1 MTACI
6 FSGPSLP
13 RVDRPSALEAVWLP
27 PARHGDVYRAVE
39 LLRPKA
45 IGIIDGYF
53 QWVPSVR
60 HQEILW
66 AIDRGV
72 HVFGAASMGALR
84 AAELAA
90 FGMRGIGRI
99 FQAYSKGIFG
109 AAEDVPFEDDD
120 EVALVHGPAET
131 GYLAVSEAMVNIRCT
146 LEAAEAQRVIEPV
159 TRKRLTTLAKS
170 MYFPERS
177 YEQLLAAA
185 RGDGLPGSELSALQS
200 WLPCG
205 RINQKR
211 ADAIAMVDAMRTFLA
226 GAPTPPQRRFSF
238 AATTLWRR
246 GFESAHAVVH
256 TPEELGVLEEA
267 RLDGSWRILRDEVTD
282 EYLPAG
288 TDNDAARASLSA
300 SELAART
307 DDPEALA
314 DIFLDAQH
322 AFSLERLR
330 ADIPLA
336 LIERQVLARL
346 RATGKYAA
354 LAARAADKTALLR
367 AHDALVNA
375 EDVPGLVLLRVQNW
389 FFNSHGGDMPDDM
402 PQYLSTAGYANEAQ
416 FENALVREYMYHCVT
431 DGGAE
436 HGKRTTTER
445 P

>member
-13 RVDRPSALEAVWLP
+13 RVDRPIALQAVWLP

-90 FGMRGIGRI
+90 FGMRGVGRI
-99 FQAYSKGIFG
+99 FQAYSKGTFD

-120 EVALVHGPAET
+120 EVAVVHGPAET

-146 LEAAEAQRVIEPV
+146 LEAAEAQRVIEPA
-159 TRKRLTTLAKS
+159 TRKRLITLAKS

-177 YEQLLAAA
+177 YEQLLAATHD
-185 RGDGLPGSELSALQS
+185 DGVPDSELSALQS
-200 WLPCG
+200 WLPRG

-226 GAPTPPQRRFSF
+226 GEPAPPQRRFSF
-238 AATTLWRR
+238 AETTLWRR
-246 GFESAHAVVH
+246 GFESAHTLVH

-267 RLDGSWRILRDEVTD
+267 RLDGSWQVLRDEVMD

-288 TDNDAARASLSA
+288 TDNDVTRANLTA
-300 SELAART
+300 SELAAHT
-307 DDPEALA
+307 EDPAALA
-314 DIFLDAQH
+314 DILLDAQH

-330 ADIPLA
+330 ADIPVQ

-346 RATGKYAA
+346 RTTGQYAA
-354 LAARAADKTALLR
+354 LAVRAADKTARLR
-367 AHDALVNA
+367 TSGALANA
-375 EDVPGLVLLRVQNW
+375 DDLPGLVLLQVQNW
-389 FFNSHGGDMPDDM
+389 FFGSRGGDIPDDL
-402 PQYLSTAGYANEAQ
+402 PQYLSNTGYANEAQ
-416 FENALVREYMYHCVT
+416 FDNAVVREYMYQRT
-431 DGGAE
+431 MDRGAE
-436 HGKRTTTER
+436 HGPATTTE
-445 P
+445 